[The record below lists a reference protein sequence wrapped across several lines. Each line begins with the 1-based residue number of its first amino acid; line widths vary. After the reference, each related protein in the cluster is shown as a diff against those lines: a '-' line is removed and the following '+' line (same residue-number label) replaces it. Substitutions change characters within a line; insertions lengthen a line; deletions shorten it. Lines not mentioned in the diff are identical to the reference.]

1 MGGVVRKS
9 DNDAPLDDALSKF
22 APRRAARQVHDQHEV
37 DASPIGVEAGL
48 PPMMQELP
56 WKLLEP
62 DWLPPPP
69 TRIGSAL
76 FALGRFV
83 GVMVIA
89 AAVGAVG
96 SLWGVGYF
104 SGSAPRPQNL
114 LSSHQA
120 NVAANRSAN
129 VAAALPE
136 APPAT
141 NGLAP
146 GLADDDARRAA
157 DIAADPVG
165 RRAPPVPVVQSASA
179 PSLPAPASPPPA
191 APSRSTV
198 LQSNR
203 QSSPDPASAP
213 AAPLDAADVAL
224 MLKSGAEFKAHGNV
238 AAARLMLQRAA
249 DAGDATAAFAL
260 AETYDPLVLA
270 GLGVKGGI
278 APDVA
283 LAQRWYEKAKAL
295 GTSPTQEW
303 ARERLARLTH
313 RSE

>member
-1 MGGVVRKS
+1 MDRVVRNS
-9 DNDAPLDDALSKF
+9 DNDAPLNDASSIF
-22 APRRAARQVHDQHEV
+22 TPRRARRPLHDQREV
-37 DASPIGVEAGL
+37 DAPPIGVEAGS
-48 PPMMQELP
+48 PPVMQEPP
-56 WKLLEP
+56 WKLPSLEP

-69 TRIGSAL
+69 TRTESAL
-76 FALGRFV
+76 GALGRLV
-83 GVMVIA
+83 GVIVIA

-96 SLWGVGYF
+96 SLWGVEHF
-104 SGSAPRPQNL
+104 LGSAPRPQNL

-120 NVAANRSAN
+120 NVAANLSADP
-129 VAAALPE
+129 AE

-141 NGLAP
+141 SGLAP

-157 DIAADPVG
+157 DVAADPVR
-165 RRAPPVPVVQSASA
+165 RRAPVPDVQSASA
-179 PSLPAPASPPPA
+179 PSLPAPPA

-213 AAPLDAADVAL
+213 AKPLDAADIAL
-224 MLKSGAEFKAHGNV
+224 MLKSGAQFRANGNI
-238 AAARLMLQRAA
+238 AAARMMLQRAA

-260 AETYDPLVLA
+260 AETYDPVVLA
-270 GLGVKGGI
+270 GLGVRGGI

-283 LAQRWYEKAKAL
+283 LAERWYAKANAL
-295 GTSPTQEW
+295 GTSAAE
-303 ARERLARLTH
+303 ERLVRLTH

>member
-1 MGGVVRKS
+1 MDRVVRNS
-9 DNDAPLDDALSKF
+9 DNDAPLNDASSTF
-22 APRRAARQVHDQHEV
+22 TPRRARRPLHDQREV
-37 DASPIGVEAGL
+37 DAPPIGVEAGS
-48 PPMMQELP
+48 PPVMQEPP
-56 WKLLEP
+56 WKLPSLEP
-62 DWLPPPP
+62 DWLPPP
-69 TRIGSAL
+69 TRTESAL
-76 FALGRFV
+76 GALGRLV
-83 GVMVIA
+83 GVILIA

-120 NVAANRSAN
+120 NVAANLSAN
-129 VAAALPE
+129 LAAALPE
-136 APPAT
+136 APSAT
-141 NGLAP
+141 SGLAP

-165 RRAPPVPVVQSASA
+165 RRAPPVPEVQSASA
-179 PSLPAPASPPPA
+179 PSLPAPPASPPPA

-224 MLKSGAEFKAHGNV
+224 MLKSGAEFRAHGNV

-260 AETYDPLVLA
+260 AETYDPMVLA
-270 GLGVKGGI
+270 GLRVKGGI

-283 LAQRWYEKAKAL
+283 LAQRWYAKANAL
-295 GTSPTQEW
+295 GTSAAQ
-303 ARERLARLTH
+303 ERLARLTR

>member
-1 MGGVVRKS
+1 
-9 DNDAPLDDALSKF
+9 
-22 APRRAARQVHDQHEV
+22 
-37 DASPIGVEAGL
+37 
-48 PPMMQELP
+48 MQEPP
-56 WKLLEP
+56 WKLPSLEP

-69 TRIGSAL
+69 TRTESAL
-76 FALGRFV
+76 GALGRLV
-83 GVMVIA
+83 GVIVIA

-96 SLWGVGYF
+96 SLWAVEYF
-104 SGSAPRPQNL
+104 LGSAPRPQNP

-120 NVAANRSAN
+120 NMAANLSADP
-129 VAAALPE
+129 AE

-141 NGLAP
+141 SGLAP

-157 DIAADPVG
+157 DVAADPVR
-165 RRAPPVPVVQSASA
+165 RRAPPVPNVQSASA
-179 PSLPAPASPPPA
+179 PSLPAPPA

-213 AAPLDAADVAL
+213 AKPLDAADIAL
-224 MLKSGAEFKAHGNV
+224 MLKSGAQFRANGNI
-238 AAARLMLQRAA
+238 AAARMMLQRAA

-260 AETYDPLVLA
+260 AETYDPMVLA
-270 GLGVKGGI
+270 GLGVRGGI

-283 LAQRWYEKAKAL
+283 LAERWYAKANAL
-295 GTSPTQEW
+295 GTSAAQ
-303 ARERLARLTH
+303 ERLVRLTH